1 MGSGHILKIRHC
13 YFISRLY
20 LFFQSLETW
29 GARWAKR
36 ELEKFGEPL
45 LGKAA
50 E

>member
-1 MGSGHILKIRHC
+1 MASGKQGASLINGGPINGVRT
-13 YFISRLY
+13 
-20 LFFQSLETW
+20 FQSLETW

-45 LGKAA
+45 LGEAA